1 MKNIHKG
8 VQAKP
13 VNLVWIE
20 QQAKIVYY
28 FFFIQFSPAEI
39 KASINIYN
47 TNSVHFFSKF
57 YMDMLLT
64 YKANGLEN
72 KPQNH
77 RDILSKR
84 IRLND

>member
-1 MKNIHKG
+1 MLS
-8 VQAKP
+8 Q
-13 VNLVWIE
+13 WIE
-20 QQAKIVYY
+20 QQAKIVYS
-28 FFFIQFSPAEI
+28 FSPAEI

-57 YMDMLLT
+57 YMDVLLT
-64 YKANGLEN
+64 YKANRNKGLEN